1 MMSHVNKKM
10 DWHWESKREL
20 NLIHVFSGQAVLE
33 MENNNPIPRDNYKA
47 QTVSYL
53 VRQER
58 LLTIPFSQPSPVYV
72 EMTLANVTQMTLQLC
87 YI

>member
-1 MMSHVNKKM
+1 MVSHINKKI

-33 MENNNPIPRDNYKA
+33 MENNNPIPRDNYQA
-47 QTVSYL
+47 ETVLHL

-58 LLTIPFSQPSPVYV
+58 LPTIPFSQPSSVYV
-72 EMTLANVTQMTLQLC
+72 EMTLADVTQMTLHLC